1 MLNVLLNNFIDS
13 KPTINET
20 IKEFTLEM
28 EVSNMND
35 ALLMAFFEHLK
46 CIPKRDAFEF
56 VLTISGNKCTI
67 CNIDELSQHK
77 IIRHFSVESE
87 DEDDL
92 DIEINLSIWK
102 TNKENTISVYH
113 TDSFFRTLNELK
125 IVDALNSI
133 NDNFNNYL
141 LFEVFSEIE
150 TTHSEGIY
158 ISSHKNK
165 ADKSL
170 IIKES
175 TRTLCLTL
183 FKESSNC
190 IDFLGDLLPNDFN
203 LKKASTESAINDFFN
218 KIKNCLSLIYISN
231 FSSFKGDD
239 LQINIHGYKNIT
251 NTITNFID
259 TENYLY
265 KLYQWAYTDG
275 DGADKLGL
283 LRNILSL
290 HLDPNGNVIF
300 DKQAYSAVHSNYLIY
315 LKGNV
320 DSYLEIKNKIN
331 DVILD
336 STNKTYTIV
345 DDLLSSFKNNIF
357 IIITFLLTVLLVNGL
372 KDNGAKEIFSK
383 EYLSVVIIVAI
394 ISYAWAIFM
403 EKDITERFDE
413 SSSTVKELLIN
424 NYSSII
430 MVSEIEDTIDPIIIK
445 NKAYLNR
452 QKKKY
457 MKYWVYTILSFVL
470 IYWTSYSYF
479 NDPQIQ
485 QQQQQYQRLY

>member
-1 MLNVLLNNFIDS
+1 MPIS
-13 KPTINET
+13 ITIY
-20 IKEFTLEM
+20 KYL
-28 EVSNMND
+28 D
-35 ALLMAFFEHLK
+35 LALHVF
-46 CIPKRDAFEF
+46 C
-56 VLTISGNKCTI
+56 
-67 CNIDELSQHK
+67 
-77 IIRHFSVESE
+77 
-87 DEDDL
+87 
-92 DIEINLSIWK
+92 SI
-102 TNKENTISVYH
+102 H
-113 TDSFFRTLNELK
+113 R
-125 IVDALNSI
+125 
-133 NDNFNNYL
+133 
-141 LFEVFSEIE
+141 
-150 TTHSEGIY
+150 
-158 ISSHKNK
+158 
-165 ADKSL
+165 
-170 IIKES
+170 
-175 TRTLCLTL
+175 
-183 FKESSNC
+183 
-190 IDFLGDLLPNDFN
+190 
-203 LKKASTESAINDFFN
+203 
-218 KIKNCLSLIYISN
+218 
-231 FSSFKGDD
+231 
-239 LQINIHGYKNIT
+239 
-251 NTITNFID
+251 
-259 TENYLY
+259 
-265 KLYQWAYTDG
+265 
-275 DGADKLGL
+275 
-283 LRNILSL
+283 
-290 HLDPNGNVIF
+290 NGNVIF

-485 QQQQQYQRLY
+485 QQQQYQRLY